1 MTTSMR
7 LRGVF
12 GPRRTRSFRRSTLA
26 PEAVAA
32 ALLVVATVVA
42 LLWANMTSSTYQGV
56 WHTWVGVE
64 IGDLQW
70 GMDLRH
76 LINDGLM
83 TFFFALITLE
93 VRREL
98 EFGELRDWRKATVP
112 VAAAA
117 AGILVPAG
125 IYLAVTAGTP
135 ELSGWGTVVSTD
147 TAFVLGLLALLGR
160 GLPPAVRVFLV
171 TLAVADDIG
180 ALAVIAVA
188 YTEELSMGAL
198 AIAALGLAAI
208 AVLRWWGVW
217 RGAPYL
223 VLAVVVWLATLASG
237 VHATL
242 AGVAIALLLPVF
254 EARDDRV
261 GEARRLVTA
270 FAQSPSAAYARDAE
284 EGLQRAISVND
295 RAHRLLSPY
304 VNIAVLPLFALA
316 NAGVRVD
323 AATLAEAAR
332 SPLTWGIIAALVVG
346 KPVAVVGT
354 VFAISRVRPGL
365 LPAGVSLRHVVAVGL
380 LSGVGFTLSLFI
392 AELAFADPR
401 TLQLAHIGILAASL
415 VAVTAGGAALVV
427 LGWMQRRGPSSET
440 MLPRAV
446 DPDREHTVGPDDAP
460 LSLVEYGDLS
470 ADFDIGRTGVLTELR
485 ARFGQDLQYT
495 FRHAASAVDGTIGY
509 DAALASEAA
518 ARQGRFAP
526 FREALSSASTPI
538 TVQDI
543 RNAASLAG
551 VNIRLF
557 DRQRTEAP
565 ARERVRR
572 DVDEARRADLRRVPA
587 LFIGGRL
594 YQGATDAR
602 SLIDALERSEP
613 NSRTADGRATSSSAS
628 LEWIRLDEDTR

>member
-1 MTTSMR
+1 MTS
-7 LRGVF
+7 LHLLGIF
-12 GPRRTRSFRRSTLA
+12 GPHRTRSPRRSTPA

-32 ALLVVATVVA
+32 ALLVIATIVA
-42 LLWANMTSSTYQGV
+42 LLWANMDDSTYQSV
-56 WHTWVGVE
+56 WHTWLGVE

-98 EFGELRDWRKATVP
+98 EFGELHDWRKAAVP

-117 AGILVPAG
+117 AGILVPAA
-125 IYLAVTAGTP
+125 IYLTVTAGTP
-135 ELSGWGTVVSTD
+135 EASGWGTVVSTD

-188 YTEELSMGAL
+188 YTDELSISAL
-198 AIAALGLAAI
+198 VIAMLGLGAIAAC
-208 AVLRWWGVW
+208 RWWGVW

-223 VLAVVVWLATLASG
+223 VLSVVVWLATLASG

-261 GEARRLVTA
+261 GEARRLMTA

-304 VNIAVLPLFALA
+304 VNLAVLPLFALA

-323 AATLAEAAR
+323 ATTIAEAAR
-332 SPLTWGIIAALVVG
+332 SPLTWGIVAALVLG
-346 KPVAVVGT
+346 KPIAVIGT
-354 VFAISRVRPGL
+354 VFAISRIRPGL
-365 LPAGVSLRHVVAVGL
+365 LPAGVAMRHVVAVGL

-392 AELAFADPR
+392 AELAFADAD
-401 TLQLAHIGILAASL
+401 TLQLAHLAILVASL
-415 VAVTAGGAALVV
+415 VAVIAGGTTLVV
-427 LGWMQRRGPSSET
+427 LERMQRRGPSSET
-440 MLPRAV
+440 VLPRAV
-446 DPDREHTVGPDDAP
+446 DADREHTIGPDDAP

-470 ADFDIGRTGVLTELR
+470 ADFDIARTGVLAELR
-485 ARFGQDLQYT
+485 ARFGEELQYT
-495 FRHAASAVDGTIGY
+495 FRHASSVVDGTIGY

-518 ARQGRFAP
+518 ARQGRFGP
-526 FREALSSASTPI
+526 FREALSAASTPV
-538 TVQDI
+538 TAQDI
-543 RNAASLAG
+543 RNAASHAG

-557 DRQRTEAP
+557 DQERVQTP

-572 DVDEARRADLRRVPA
+572 DVDEARRADLRRVPT

-594 YQGATDAR
+594 YQGSTDAR

-613 NSRTADGRATSSSAS
+613 NRRTADGRMTWSSAS
-628 LEWIRLDEDTR
+628 LEWIRVEETQ